1 LKLQVV
7 REVDA
12 GKKEVH
18 IMRYFDYE
26 KAAREAHLSSDQ
38 LKALCHLIR
47 KEFPT
52 DDMLYEL
59 HLLRV
64 CMAIKQGSLTIDKA
78 LQYESKA
85 DRVS

>member
-1 LKLQVV
+1 M
-7 REVDA
+7 R
-12 GKKEVH
+12 

-26 KAAREAHLSSDQ
+26 KVAREAHLSSDQ

-59 HLLRV
+59 HVLRV
-64 CMAIKQGSLTIDKA
+64 CMAIKQGALTIDEA
-78 LQYESKA
+78 LQAEPEV
-85 DRVS
+85 DRAS